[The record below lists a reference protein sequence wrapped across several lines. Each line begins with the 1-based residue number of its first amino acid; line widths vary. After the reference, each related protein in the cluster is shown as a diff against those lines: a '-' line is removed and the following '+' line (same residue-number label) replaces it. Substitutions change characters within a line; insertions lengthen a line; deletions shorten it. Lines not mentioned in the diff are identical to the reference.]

1 MDTGTDRLQSMS
13 DHEFKSF
20 RRTRREKFMRFL
32 SDSLYT
38 LGYAVIVCLTVTTL
52 VAIGRL
58 TINFIISTL

>member
-1 MDTGTDRLQSMS
+1 MGTDRLQSMS
-13 DHEFKSF
+13 DHEFKFF

-32 SDSLYT
+32 SNCLYT
-38 LGYAVIVCLTVTTL
+38 LGYAVIVSLTVTTL